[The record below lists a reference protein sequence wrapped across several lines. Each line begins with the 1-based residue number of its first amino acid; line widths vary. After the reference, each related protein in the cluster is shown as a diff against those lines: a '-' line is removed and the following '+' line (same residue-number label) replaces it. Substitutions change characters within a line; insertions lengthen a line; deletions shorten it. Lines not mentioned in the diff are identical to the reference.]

1 MKKLLNISIVL
12 FFSLSLL
19 SLASCS
25 DDDNNNYEVSQEW
38 RDYQAGWVEKVRD
51 AVKEGVYTP
60 IRSESRLDYI
70 YWRTSDYITNNMA
83 GEFDKDGPEALPK
96 VKSTLS
102 TVRDE
107 VFETDQV
114 ELRYEGWYYNLE
126 GKKVIFDSTETGSNG
141 NNSTTSTFT
150 VNGTVDGFK
159 TALLEMKVGDEWIIC
174 IPHKLG
180 YGTSGSSSILG
191 YTTLFFD
198 IKLLK
203 NITAEKEAGIN

>member
-12 FFSLSLL
+12 FFCLSAL

-25 DDDNNNYEVSQEW
+25 DDDNNYEVSQEW
-38 RDYQAGWVEKVRD
+38 RDYQASWVEKVRD

-83 GEFDKDGPEALPK
+83 GDFDKDGPEALPE

-102 TVRDE
+102 TVREE
-107 VFETDQV
+107 VYETDQV
-114 ELRYEGWYYNLE
+114 ELRYEGWYYNSE
-126 GKKVIFDSTETGSNG
+126 GNKVIFDSTETGTNG
-141 NNSTTSTFT
+141 NNQGTSTFT

-159 TALLEMKVGDEWIIC
+159 TALLDMKVGDEWIVC
-174 IPHKLG
+174 IPYKLG
-180 YGTSGSSSILG
+180 YGTSGSSSIPG

-198 IKLLK
+198 IKLLR
-203 NITAEKEAGIN
+203 NITAEKDAGIN